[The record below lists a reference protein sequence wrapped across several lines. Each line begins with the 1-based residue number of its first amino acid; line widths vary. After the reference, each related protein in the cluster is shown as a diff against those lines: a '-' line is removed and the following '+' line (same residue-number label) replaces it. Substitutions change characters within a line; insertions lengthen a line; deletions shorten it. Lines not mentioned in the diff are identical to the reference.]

1 MLNFGSIREKDMLEF
16 SNMAEMVRRWHTLP
30 EALP

>member
-1 MLNFGSIREKDMLEF
+1 MVNFGSIREKDMLVF